1 MRTDPH
7 GRPTPHSIHETEESK
22 DVPQFPSAPAW
33 FGRTRRLDDEHGPR
47 GLRLV
52 VEVGR
57 RPRPPPRLHR
67 RRRLLRRQPPPPRRR
82 PPRRLL
88 RRDVGRRVAAS
99 AGVGRGSAPV
109 PPRPAELRPAAAGGG
124 TIKKGLK
131 VYFIPKDTQ
140 NPYEVIADNGGKAAL
155 TELGGT
161 VTVSSGT
168 ADTAA
173 AQIPSIQAAI
183 QQKADAIVI
192 AGNDPSALCPSLAQA
207 VTAGIKIVSFDSD
220 VTCPNHLFINQANT
234 EQIGT
239 SEVDLLAKQIGSK
252 GDIAILS
259 AAATATNQNAWIGYM
274 KQELK
279 KYPNM
284 KLVDTVYGNDD
295 PATSLTVLQ
304 GLLTNHPN
312 LRGIISPTTV
322 GIKTVAQYL
331 QKHPAL
337 KGKLTLTGLGLP
349 SDMKPYIHDGTVE
362 SFELWNPKD
371 LGYLAGYAA
380 AALASGVINGTAGS
394 KFTAGRLKGYT
405 VLPRLPAPPV
415 RRCSSARRRSS
426 TSPTWTSSTSSHGP
440 RTSSVARRPHRG
452 GPPDHPV
459 TPRPC
464 TADLIGEPMPSASAS
479 SCTSPWSTSRS
490 TPAATPR
497 SGRRCARRSPTTGWR
512 NYSLFLAARRHAD
525 RLLRVRRPRG
535 RAGRDGRHRRQLPLA
550 AGDAALLRRPG
561 RPAAR
566 RGHPADP
573 RDLPPRPDHRFAH
586 PSEGLTA
593 MNAST

>member
-1 MRTDPH
+1 MGLGLAACGTSSSS
-7 GRPTPHSIHETEESK
+7 GSSSNTTSAAAATSGAAAT
-22 DVPQFPSAPAW
+22 SASATGAAATSGTAASGAPATS
-33 FGRTRRLDDEHGPR
+33 G
-47 GLRLV
+47 
-52 VEVGR
+52 
-57 RPRPPPRLHR
+57 
-67 RRRLLRRQPPPPRRR
+67 
-82 PPRRLL
+82 
-88 RRDVGRRVAAS
+88 
-99 AGVGRGSAPV
+99 
-109 PPRPAELRPAAAGGG
+109 AAATSGAGATSGAAAGG

-131 VYFIPKDTQ
+131 IYFIPKDTQ

-155 TELGGT
+155 AELGGT

-207 VTAGIKIVSFDSD
+207 VTAGIKVVSFDSD

-259 AAATATNQNAWIGYM
+259 AAATATNQNAWIGFM
-274 KQELK
+274 KTQLK

-349 SDMKPYIHDGTVE
+349 SDMKPYIHDGTVQ

-380 AALASGVINGTAGS
+380 ASLASGITDGSAGS
-394 KFTAGRLKGYT
+394 KFTAGHLKEYT
-405 VLPRLPAPPV
+405 ILAASGSTGPSIVL
-415 RRCSSARRRSS
+415 
-426 TSPTWTSSTSSHGP
+426 
-440 RTSSVARRPHRG
+440 
-452 GPPDHPV
+452 GPPTVFDKSNV
-459 TPRPC
+459 
-464 TADLIGEPMPSASAS
+464 DQF
-479 SCTSPWSTSRS
+479 
-490 TPAATPR
+490 
-497 SGRRCARRSPTTGWR
+497 
-512 NYSLFLAARRHAD
+512 NF
-525 RLLRVRRPRG
+525 
-535 RAGRDGRHRRQLPLA
+535 
-550 AGDAALLRRPG
+550 
-561 RPAAR
+561 
-566 RGHPADP
+566 
-573 RDLPPRPDHRFAH
+573 
-586 PSEGLTA
+586 
-593 MNAST
+593 